1 MVNITVVISRE
12 HEVVKVFE
20 YQVAEELR
28 EVAEGMEGMPFPMYG
43 LYEGC
48 TGEIVGVL

>member
-1 MVNITVVISRE
+1 MVNITMVITRE

-20 YQVAEELR
+20 YEVVEELR

>member
-1 MVNITVVISRE
+1 MVNSTMVITHE

-20 YQVAEELR
+20 YQVGEELR
-28 EVAEGMEGMPFPMYG
+28 EGAERMEGMPFPMYG

>member
-1 MVNITVVISRE
+1 MVNITMVITRE

-28 EVAEGMEGMPFPMYG
+28 EVAEEMEGMPFRMYG

>member
-1 MVNITVVISRE
+1 MVNITVVISRG
-12 HEVVKVFE
+12 HEVIKAFE
-20 YQVAEELR
+20 YQIAEELR

>member
-1 MVNITVVISRE
+1 MVNITVVVSRE
-12 HEVVKVFE
+12 HEVVKAFE
-20 YQVAEELR
+20 YEVAEEFR
-28 EVAEGMEGMPFPMYG
+28 EVAEEMEGVSFPMYG

>member
-28 EVAEGMEGMPFPMYG
+28 EIVEEVEGMPFPMYG

>member
-12 HEVVKVFE
+12 HEIVKVYE
-20 YQVAEELR
+20 YEVAEELR
-28 EVAEGMEGMPFPMYG
+28 GIAEEMEGVPFRMHG

>member
-1 MVNITVVISRE
+1 MVNITMVITRE

-20 YQVAEELR
+20 YEVAEELR
-28 EVAEGMEGMPFPMYG
+28 DVAEGMEGVSFPMYG

>member
-28 EVAEGMEGMPFPMYG
+28 EIAEEVEGIPFEMGG

>member
-20 YQVAEELR
+20 YEVAEELR
-28 EVAEGMEGMPFPMYG
+28 EVAEEMEGVPFRMYG

>member
-1 MVNITVVISRE
+1 MVNITMVVTSE
-12 HEVVKVFE
+12 HDVVKAFE
-20 YQVAEELR
+20 YQIAEELR
-28 EVAEGMEGMPFPMYG
+28 EVAEEMEGVSFLMYG